1 MRAAILV
8 AVLWTAVVAGV
19 VLATPSLVSAPP
31 CSALVD
37 PPAGCAVL
45 DAAAD
50 DLVWRTQ
57 TRPILVL
64 SIAGY
69 VAIGILAA
77 ASRRR
82 A

>member
-8 AVLWTAVVAGV
+8 AVLWTAVVAVV

-31 CSALVD
+31 CSALAN
-37 PPAGCAVL
+37 PPPGCAVL
-45 DAAAD
+45 DAAAN
-50 DLVWRTQ
+50 DLVWQTQ
-57 TRPILVL
+57 TRPIVVL
-64 SIAGY
+64 SVAGY

-82 A
+82 V